1 MSLEKKLKV
10 LPDRQCSQ
18 NAKWKWLKSNMQR
31 QNRTFTKIF
40 IQEVTY
46 CMTINKYVLSKILK
60 YLQNSRFVF
69 VHTSVLF
76 ETQKDY

>member
-1 MSLEKKLKV
+1 
-10 LPDRQCSQ
+10 
-18 NAKWKWLKSNMQR
+18 MQR